1 MSITWQKFQLTHSR
15 GVRPC
20 RWAQMFSVYKFQLTH
35 SRGVRLDLLSYIPAA
50 GKNFNSRT
58 HVECDF
64 LPYRFVCV
72 SLWISTHALTWS
84 ATGLAGCGGADNS
97 ISTHALTWSAT
108 DFARFAAQP
117 EKFQLTHS
125 RGVRPL
131 AAGFAYLYQNFNS
144 RTHVECDR
152 DGATPAAD
160 CTKISTHALT
170 WSATKTKR
178 DILKFVSFQLTH
190 SRGVRHESCFIRQLD
205 IQISTHALTW
215 SATDV
220 ELMARNESYD
230 FNSRTHVEC
239 DVTGAFQR
247 PGHQGFQLTH
257 SRGVRLGAMAID
269 ILALGISTHALTWS
283 ATIPGYSPARFLYIS
298 THALTWSATE
308 ENLIT
313 LLIIKISTHAL
324 TWSATIS
331 STVIIIPHFISTH
344 ALTWSA
350 TKLV

>member
-1 MSITWQKFQLTHSR
+1 
-15 GVRPC
+15 
-20 RWAQMFSVYKFQLTH
+20 
-35 SRGVRLDLLSYIPAA
+35 
-50 GKNFNSRT
+50 
-58 HVECDF
+58 
-64 LPYRFVCV
+64 
-72 SLWISTHALTWS
+72 
-84 ATGLAGCGGADNS
+84 
-97 ISTHALTWSAT
+97 
-108 DFARFAAQP
+108 
-117 EKFQLTHS
+117 
-125 RGVRPL
+125 
-131 AAGFAYLYQNFNS
+131 
-144 RTHVECDR
+144 
-152 DGATPAAD
+152 
-160 CTKISTHALT
+160 
-170 WSATKTKR
+170 
-178 DILKFVSFQLTH
+178 
-190 SRGVRHESCFIRQLD
+190 
-205 IQISTHALTW
+205 
-215 SATDV
+215 
-220 ELMARNESYD
+220 MARNESYD

-350 TKLV
+350 TRGLTKRELCEKNFNSRTHVECDSKYCIKKRFTTQYMGIYCFLSSIILIFFIYSKK

>member
-1 MSITWQKFQLTHSR
+1 MFYPSIGYPDFNSRTHVECDGCGTYGAKRIIRFQLTHSR
-15 GVRPC
+15 GVRRHWCLP
-20 RWAQMFSVYKFQLTH
+20 T
-35 SRGVRLDLLSYIPAA
+35 
-50 GKNFNSRT
+50 SRT
-58 HVECDF
+58 
-64 LPYRFVCV
+64 PG
-72 SLWISTHALTWS
+72 ISTHALTWS
-84 ATGLAGCGGADNS
+84 ATRRNGD
-97 ISTHALTWSAT
+97 
-108 DFARFAAQP
+108 R
-117 EKFQLTHS
+117 HS
-125 RGVRPL
+125 CTRH
-131 AAGFAYLYQNFNS
+131 FNS
-144 RTHVECDR
+144 RTHVECD
-152 DGATPAAD
+152 DSGIFPSA
-160 CTKISTHALT
+160 IS
-170 WSATKTKR
+170 
-178 DILKFVSFQLTH
+178 V
-190 SRGVRHESCFIRQLD
+190 
-205 IQISTHALTW
+205 
-215 SATDV
+215 
-220 ELMARNESYD
+220 Y

-350 TKLV
+350 TGLEKLIWLITNISTHALTWSATFQRCLRCKIRFISTHALTWSATQKILF